1 MLQKIGDA
9 LLIDAGYLKY
19 GEMYY
24 FSMNDFTDGID
35 LHLRHMRPVS
45 MYSDPDR
52 FSVTM
57 DYYYLAGDF
66 FIETVQHYADKLTKE
81 QKAMILEIIRSLYS
95 ENEIAEGKKNPELSD
110 AEKVSAELNDLD
122 NLIKEFE

>member
-1 MLQKIGDA
+1 
-9 LLIDAGYLKY
+9 
-19 GEMYY
+19 
-24 FSMNDFTDGID
+24 
-35 LHLRHMRPVS
+35 
-45 MYSDPDR
+45 
-52 FSVTM
+52 M